1 MPTLVLADIHGN
13 LPALE
18 AILSHPAAQKCTDI
32 VSLGDHVNFG
42 PQSREVHDR
51 LVGLGA
57 VMLLGNH
64 EERLTR
70 PADAE
75 FDGYNWRLMRW
86 TAEKMRDADLNLP
99 TDLRR
104 GSVLFTHGTPG
115 QPYHLVQP
123 PEVPALLDA
132 LPEGVDLLLS
142 GHNHTPWDVVLG
154 GRRAVNPGSAGMRE
168 LPPKRLPWPE
178 IGHRPISD
186 SDCSQSPSVPSTR
199 SCTVARAS
207 APFLV
212 LEGTSVTHYEAE
224 YDVCDVARAFIQTG
238 AAYVA
243 PELCRGV
250 MHVIRTSEP
259 QGALKLIRHVSAVA
273 AKMGLT
279 LADESAWK
287 AADRTYPWP
296 EAMTSEE
303 YWHQME
309 KSL

>member
-18 AILSHPAAQKCTDI
+18 AVLAHPAAQRCTDI
-32 VSLGDHVNFG
+32 ISLGDHVNFG
-42 PQSREVHDR
+42 PQSRAVHER
-51 LVGLGA
+51 LTELGA

-86 TAEKMRDADLNLP
+86 TAQQMQDVDLRLP

-115 QPYHLVQP
+115 QPYHLVY
-123 PEVPALLDA
+123 PEDLPSVLDA
-132 LPEGVDLLLS
+132 QPDGVNLLLS
-142 GHNHTPWDVVLG
+142 GHNHHRWDVNHT
-154 GRRAVNPGSAGMRE
+154 GRRAVNPGSVGMAE
-168 LPPKRLPWPE
+168 DGK
-178 IGHRPISD
+178 GA
-186 SDCSQSPSVPSTR
+186 V
-199 SCTVARAS
+199 

-212 LEGTSVTHYEAE
+212 LDGADVIRYEAP
-224 YDVCDVARAFIQTG
+224 YDVNAVLQAFIATG
-238 AAYVA
+238 AACEA
-243 PELCRGV
+243 PEMGRMVAHVMQTAEYQGV
-250 MHVIRTSEP
+250 
-259 QGALKLIRHVSAVA
+259 LKLVRHVSAVA
-273 AKMGLT
+273 ASMGLT

-287 AADRTYPWP
+287 AADRTYPWA
-296 EAMTSEE
+296 EAIPSEE
-303 YWHQME
+303 YWYNME

>member
-1 MPTLVLADIHGN
+1 MSTLVLADIHGN

-18 AILSHPAAQKCTDI
+18 AVLAHPAAQKCADI

-42 PQSREVHDR
+42 PQSRAVHAR
-51 LVGLGA
+51 LVELGA
-57 VMLLGNH
+57 FMLLGNH

-86 TAEKMRDADLNLP
+86 TAEQMRGIDLHLP

-123 PEVPALLDA
+123 PEVPDLLDA
-132 LPEGVDLLLS
+132 LPDEVTLLLS
-142 GHNHTPWDVVLG
+142 GHNHTPWDVTHC
-154 GRRAVNPGSAGMRE
+154 GRRAINPGSTGMRE
-168 LPPKRLPWPE
+168 LPPGSNEDGEPGL
-178 IGHRPISD
+178 
-186 SDCSQSPSVPSTR
+186 
-199 SCTVARAS
+199 

-212 LEGTSVTHYEAE
+212 LDGTDVVRYEAP
-224 YDVCDVARAFIQTG
+224 YDVHEVLRAFITSG
-238 AAYVA
+238 VHREA
-243 PELCRGV
+243 PEMCRMVAQVMRTAEYQGV
-250 MHVIRTSEP
+250 
-259 QGALKLIRHVSAVA
+259 LKLVRHVNAIA
-273 AKMGLT
+273 AGMGLT

-287 AADRTYPWP
+287 AADRTFPWP
-296 EAMTSEE
+296 EAIPSEE
-303 YWHQME
+303 YWYNME